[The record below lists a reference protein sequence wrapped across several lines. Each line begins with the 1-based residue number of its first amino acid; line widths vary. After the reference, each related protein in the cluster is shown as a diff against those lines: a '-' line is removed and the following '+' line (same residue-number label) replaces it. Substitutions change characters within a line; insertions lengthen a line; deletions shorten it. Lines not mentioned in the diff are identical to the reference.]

1 MEYDSN
7 LFFYLWLIES
17 LYENYISLRNH
28 MLGEMGVNN
37 GDFFLSVRY
46 GRGVDGFLMWL
57 YVGWEYFNNRSYHDF
72 LYNKNSSMSKENIF

>member
-1 MEYDSN
+1 
-7 LFFYLWLIES
+7 
-17 LYENYISLRNH
+17 

-57 YVGWEYFNNRSYHDF
+57 CVGWEYFNNRSYHDF